1 MLKSTKITLAR
12 QQNALKQQ
20 AKSNELKQQEIEET
34 KRHNLVEEETKDR
47 VEISKKEYLA
57 LLEQI
62 ETLKAELNHS
72 KSIVE
77 KMLKPIT
84 KAGIS
89 DNVYKKI
96 LANEFNVSV
105 STLDDIV
112 SYSTKIAVI
121 YEVPFDE
128 FEEMER

>member
-1 MLKSTKITLAR
+1 MLKSTKIALAQ
-12 QQNALKQQ
+12 QQNALKEQ
-20 AKSNELKQQEIEET
+20 AKSNELKKQEIEET

-47 VEISKKEYLA
+47 VEISKKEYLE

-62 ETLKAELNHS
+62 ETLQTELSHS

-89 DNVYKKI
+89 GDVYDKI
-96 LANEFNVSV
+96 LTSEFNVSV
-105 STLDDIV
+105 STLDDPA
-112 SYSTKIAVI
+112 SYSSKIVVI

>member
-1 MLKSTKITLAR
+1 MLKSTKIALAQ
-12 QQNALKQQ
+12 QQNALKEQ
-20 AKSNELKQQEIEET
+20 AKSNELKKQEIEET

-47 VEISKKEYLA
+47 VEISKKEYLE

-62 ETLKAELNHS
+62 ETLQTELNHS

-89 DNVYKKI
+89 GDVYDKI
-96 LANEFNVSV
+96 LTSEFNVSV
-105 STLDDIV
+105 STLDDPA
-112 SYSTKIAVI
+112 SYSSKIVVI